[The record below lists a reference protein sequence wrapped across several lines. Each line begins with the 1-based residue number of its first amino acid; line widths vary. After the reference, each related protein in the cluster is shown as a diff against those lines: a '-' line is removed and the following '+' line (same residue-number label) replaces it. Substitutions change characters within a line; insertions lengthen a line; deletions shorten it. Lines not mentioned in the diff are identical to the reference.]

1 MPPLLPVMAAA
12 VLMQAG
18 NGLLQALLPL
28 RMQAQGLSAADI
40 GMVASAY
47 GVGFAAGCL
56 AAPRVVRKLGFV
68 RAYAGLA
75 ALMAIL
81 ALALPLAGGS
91 VGWVLLRALTGV
103 GFAGLFTV
111 IEGWIGAGAQDGN
124 RGRILAVYMVT
135 TKLALM
141 AGPLLLDPG
150 GDQPFRL
157 LILLIL
163 LSVLPVAVTRPVRPA
178 LPTAVSLDLGG
189 LFRLAPSALVGC
201 FAVGVVT
208 GTMIAFAPLYG
219 LRIGLSEPAAA
230 ALLVALQ
237 GGSLLAQWPL
247 GALSDRRDRR
257 VVIAAVAATGAV
269 LSAGLALLPA
279 GSPAWLVWAGFAL
292 WGSQVLCIYALCV
305 AHACD
310 VVPPG
315 RIVPTVSGLLV
326 VWAAG
331 AMVGPVPGALL
342 MDRLGPSGL
351 FVYAAAGCTALA
363 AFVLIRRAVRE
374 RDRAP
379 GPPAFRPLPPDS
391 LTGAAISGPRTTAES
406 SGIEPAVIEP
416 SATPPA
422 DIGPPGAPPPEG
434 R

>member
-1 MPPLLPVMAAA
+1 MMPPLLPVMAAA
-12 VLMQAG
+12 VLLQAG

-28 RMQAQGLSAADI
+28 RMQTQGLSAADI

-56 AAPRVVRKLGFV
+56 AAPRVVRRLGFV

-91 VGWVLLRALTGV
+91 IGWVLLRALTGV

-178 LPTAVSLDLGG
+178 LPTAVSLDLSG

-257 VVIAAVAATGAV
+257 VVIAAVAAAGAV

-279 GSPAWLVWAGFAL
+279 GSPAWLVWTGFAL

-342 MDRLGPSGL
+342 MDRLGPPGL

-391 LTGAAISGPRTTAES
+391 LTGAAISGPRTTLES
-406 SGIEPAVIEP
+406 SGIEP
-416 SATPPA
+416 SGTPPA
-422 DIGPPGAPPPEG
+422 GIGPPEG

>member
-1 MPPLLPVMAAA
+1 
-12 VLMQAG
+12 
-18 NGLLQALLPL
+18 
-28 RMQAQGLSAADI
+28 
-40 GMVASAY
+40 
-47 GVGFAAGCL
+47 
-56 AAPRVVRKLGFV
+56 
-68 RAYAGLA
+68 
-75 ALMAIL
+75 
-81 ALALPLAGGS
+81 
-91 VGWVLLRALTGV
+91 
-103 GFAGLFTV
+103 
-111 IEGWIGAGAQDGN
+111 
-124 RGRILAVYMVT
+124 
-135 TKLALM
+135 
-141 AGPLLLDPG
+141 
-150 GDQPFRL
+150 
-157 LILLIL
+157 
-163 LSVLPVAVTRPVRPA
+163 
-178 LPTAVSLDLGG
+178 
-189 LFRLAPSALVGC
+189 
-201 FAVGVVT
+201 
-208 GTMIAFAPLYG
+208 

-257 VVIAAVAATGAV
+257 VVIAAVAAAGAV

-279 GSPAWLVWAGFAL
+279 GSPAWLVWTGFAL

-315 RIVPTVSGLLV
+315 HIVPTVSGLLV

-363 AFVLIRRAVRE
+363 AFVLIRRAMRE
-374 RDRAP
+374 RERAP

-391 LTGAAISGPRTTAES
+391 LTGAAISGPQTTAES
-406 SGIEPAVIEP
+406 SGTP
-416 SATPPA
+416 SAGV
-422 DIGPPGAPPPEG
+422 GPPEE

>member
-1 MPPLLPVMAAA
+1 MMPPLLPVMAAA

-56 AAPRVVRKLGFV
+56 AAPRVVRRLGFV

-103 GFAGLFTV
+103 GVGGRFTV
-111 IEGWIGAGAQDGN
+111 VGGWIGAGAPDGT
-124 RGRILAVYMVT
+124 RGRILAVYKVT

-141 AGPLLLDPG
+141 TGPLLLDPG

-178 LPTAVSLDLGG
+178 LPTAVSLDLRG

-279 GSPAWLVWAGFAL
+279 GSPAWLVWTGFAL

-342 MDRLGPSGL
+342 IDRVGPSGL
-351 FVYAAAGCTALA
+351 FVYAAAGCAALA

-374 RDRAP
+374 RERAP
-379 GPPAFRPLPPDS
+379 GRPAFRPLPPDS
-391 LTGAAISGPRTTAES
+391 LTGAAISGPRT
-406 SGIEPAVIEP
+406 VLEP
-416 SATPPA
+416 SGTPPA
-422 DIGPPGAPPPEG
+422 GIGPPEG

>member
-12 VLMQAG
+12 VLLQAG

-56 AAPRVVRKLGFV
+56 AAPRVVRRLGFV

-81 ALALPLAGGS
+81 ALTLPLAGGS

-178 LPTAVSLDLGG
+178 LPTAVALDLRG

-219 LRIGLSEPAAA
+219 LRTGLSEPASA

-257 VVIAAVAATGAV
+257 AVIAAVAATGAA

-279 GSPAWLVWAGFAL
+279 GSPAWLVWTGFAL

-342 MDRLGPSGL
+342 MDRVGPSGL
-351 FVYAAAGCTALA
+351 FVYAAAGCAALA
-363 AFVLIRRAVRE
+363 GFVLIRRALRE
-374 RDRAP
+374 RDQVP
-379 GPPAFRPLPPDS
+379 GRPDFRPLPPDS
-391 LTGAAISGPRTTAES
+391 LTGAAISGPRTVIGP
-406 SGIEPAVIEP
+406 SGIE
-416 SATPPA
+416 
-422 DIGPPGAPPPEG
+422 PPGAPPPEG

>member
-1 MPPLLPVMAAA
+1 MPPLLPVMTAA
-12 VLMQAG
+12 VLLQAG

-56 AAPRVVRKLGFV
+56 AAPRVVRRLGFV

-124 RGRILAVYMVT
+124 RGRLLAVYMVT

-150 GDQPFRL
+150 GNQPFRL

-178 LPTAVSLDLGG
+178 LPTAVSLDLRG

-201 FAVGVVT
+201 FVVGVVT
-208 GTMIAFAPLYG
+208 GTMIALAPLYG
-219 LRIGLSEPAAA
+219 LRTGLSEPAAA

-257 VVIAAVAATGAV
+257 AVIAAVAATGAL
-269 LSAGLALLPA
+269 LSAGLVLLPA
-279 GSPAWLVWAGFAL
+279 GSPAWLVWTGFAL

-342 MDRLGPSGL
+342 MDRVGPSGL

-363 AFVLIRRAVRE
+363 GFVLIRRAVRE
-374 RDRAP
+374 RDQVP
-379 GPPAFRPLPPDS
+379 GRPDFRPLPPDS
-391 LTGAAISGPRTTAES
+391 LTGAAISGPRPVIES
-406 SGIEPAVIEP
+406 SGIEP
-416 SATPPA
+416 
-422 DIGPPGAPPPEG
+422 PGAGPPEG

>member
-1 MPPLLPVMAAA
+1 MPSLMPVMAAA
-12 VLMQAG
+12 ILLQAG

-28 RMQAQGLSAADI
+28 RMQAQGLSAAEI
-40 GMVASAY
+40 GLVASGY
-47 GVGFAAGCL
+47 GIGFAAGCL
-56 AAPRVVRKLGFV
+56 VAPRVVRRLGFV

-81 ALALPLAGGS
+81 VLALPLAGGGA
-91 VGWVLLRALTGV
+91 GWFLLRGMTGI

-111 IEGWIGAGAQDGN
+111 VEGWIGSGTQNGQ
-124 RGRILAVYMVT
+124 RGRILALYMVT

-163 LSVLPVAVTRPVRPA
+163 LSVLPVAAARPARPA
-178 LPTAVSLDLGG
+178 LPTAVTLDLHG
-189 LFRLAPSALVGC
+189 LFKLAPSALVGC

-219 LRIGLSEPAAA
+219 LRIGMSASAAA
-230 ALLVALQ
+230 VLLVALQ

-257 VVIAAVAATGAV
+257 IVIAAVAANGAV
-269 LSAGLALLPA
+269 LSAGMALLPA
-279 GSPAWLVWAGFAL
+279 ESPVWLVWTGFAL

-331 AMVGPVPGALL
+331 AMIGPVPGALL
-342 MDRLGPSGL
+342 MDRFGPSGL
-351 FVYAAAGCTALA
+351 FVYAAAGCAGLTG
-363 AFVLIRRAVRE
+363 FVLVRRAVRE
-374 RDRAP
+374 RADTDGRTT
-379 GPPAFRPLPPDS
+379 FSPLPTES
-391 LTGAAISGPRTTAES
+391 LTGAAISKPRMATDAVGVETAGGE
-406 SGIEPAVIEP
+406 
-416 SATPPA
+416 
-422 DIGPPGAPPPEG
+422 PPEE

>member
-1 MPPLLPVMAAA
+1 MPPLLPVMSAA

-40 GMVASAY
+40 GMVASGY

-56 AAPRVVRKLGFV
+56 IAPRVVRKLGFV

-81 ALALPLAGGS
+81 ALALPLADGRI
-91 VGWVLLRALTGV
+91 GWILLRAATGV

-111 IEGWIGAGAQDGN
+111 IEGWIGSGSQDGN

-141 AGPLLLDPG
+141 AGPLLIDPG

-163 LSVLPVAVTRPVRPA
+163 LSVLPVAVARPALPA
-178 LPTAVSLDLGG
+178 LPTAVTLDLRQ
-189 LFRLAPSALVGC
+189 LFRVAPSALVGC

-208 GTMIAFAPLYG
+208 GTMMAFAPLYG
-219 LRIGLSEPAAA
+219 LRVGLSESAAA

-247 GALSDRRDRR
+247 GLLSDRRDRR
-257 VVIAAVAATGAV
+257 IVIAAVAVVGTI

-279 GSPAWLVWAGFAL
+279 GSPAWVVWAGFAL
-292 WGSQVLCIYALCV
+292 WGSQLLCLYALCV

-315 RIVPTVSGLLV
+315 RIVPTVSGLLI

-342 MDRLGPSGL
+342 MEAFGPSGL
-351 FVYAAAGCTALA
+351 FVYAAAGCAGLA
-363 AFVLIRRAVRE
+363 GFVLIRRMLRE
-374 RDRAP
+374 REHRP
-379 GPPAFRPLPPDS
+379 GRPPFRPLPPDS
-391 LTGAAISGPRTTAES
+391 MTGAAISNPH
-406 SGIEPAVIEP
+406 
-416 SATPPA
+416 SAT
-422 DIGPPGAPPPEG
+422 DHPGSGQPGMEPPEG

>member
-12 VLMQAG
+12 VLLQAG

-56 AAPRVVRKLGFV
+56 AAPRVVRRLGFV

-81 ALALPLAGGS
+81 ALTLPLAGGS

-163 LSVLPVAVTRPVRPA
+163 LSVLPVVVTRPVRPA
-178 LPTAVSLDLGG
+178 LPTAVALDLRG

-219 LRIGLSEPAAA
+219 LRTGLSEPASA

-257 VVIAAVAATGAV
+257 AVIAAVAATGAA

-279 GSPAWLVWAGFAL
+279 GSPAWLVWTGFAL

-342 MDRLGPSGL
+342 MDRVGPSGL
-351 FVYAAAGCTALA
+351 FVYAAAGCAALA
-363 AFVLIRRAVRE
+363 GFVLIRRALRE
-374 RDRAP
+374 RDQVP
-379 GPPAFRPLPPDS
+379 GRPDFRPLPPDS
-391 LTGAAISGPRTTAES
+391 LTGAAISGPRTVIGP
-406 SGIEPAVIEP
+406 SGIE
-416 SATPPA
+416 
-422 DIGPPGAPPPEG
+422 PPGAPPPDG

>member
-12 VLMQAG
+12 VLLQAG

-56 AAPRVVRKLGFV
+56 AAPRVVRRLGFV

-178 LPTAVSLDLGG
+178 LPTAVALDLRG

-219 LRIGLSEPAAA
+219 LRTGLSEPASA

-257 VVIAAVAATGAV
+257 AVIAAVAAAGAA

-279 GSPAWLVWAGFAL
+279 GSPAWLVWTGFAL

-342 MDRLGPSGL
+342 MDRVGPSGL
-351 FVYAAAGCTALA
+351 FVYAAAGCAALA
-363 AFVLIRRAVRE
+363 GFVLIRRALRE
-374 RDRAP
+374 RDQVP
-379 GPPAFRPLPPDS
+379 GRPDFRPLPPDS
-391 LTGAAISGPRTTAES
+391 LTGAAISGPRTVIGP
-406 SGIEPAVIEP
+406 SGIE
-416 SATPPA
+416 
-422 DIGPPGAPPPEG
+422 PPGAPPPD
-434 R
+434 RR

>member
-12 VLMQAG
+12 ILLQAG

-40 GMVASAY
+40 GIVASGY
-47 GVGFAAGCL
+47 GIGFAAGCL
-56 AAPRVVRKLGFV
+56 AAPRVVRRLGFV

-81 ALALPLAGGS
+81 VLALPLAGGGI
-91 VGWVLLRALTGV
+91 GWFLLRAMTGV

-111 IEGWIGAGAQDGN
+111 VEGWIGTGAQNGQ
-124 RGRILAVYMVT
+124 RGRILAIYMVT

-163 LSVLPVAVTRPVRPA
+163 LSVLPVAAARPARPA
-178 LPTAVSLDLGG
+178 LPTAVTLDLRG

-208 GTMIAFAPLYG
+208 GTMTAFAPLYG
-219 LRIGLSEPAAA
+219 LRIGMSASAAA
-230 ALLVALQ
+230 TLLVALQ

-257 VVIAAVAATGAV
+257 IIIAAVAATGAI
-269 LSAGLALLPA
+269 LSAIMALLPA
-279 GSPAWLVWAGFAL
+279 GSPEWLVWTGFAL

-310 VVPPG
+310 VVPPD

-331 AMVGPVPGALL
+331 AMIGPVPGALL
-342 MDRLGPSGL
+342 MDRFGPSGL
-351 FVYAAAGCTALA
+351 FVYAAAGCAGLTV
-363 AFVLIRRAVRE
+363 FVLVRRVIRE
-374 RDRAP
+374 REHAS
-379 GPPAFRPLPPDS
+379 GQTAFSPLPAES
-391 LTGAAISGPRTTAES
+391 LTGAAISKPRMVVDATGVETADGE
-406 SGIEPAVIEP
+406 
-416 SATPPA
+416 
-422 DIGPPGAPPPEG
+422 PPEG
-434 R
+434 H

>member
-12 VLMQAG
+12 VLLQAG

-56 AAPRVVRKLGFV
+56 AAPRVVRRLGFV
-68 RAYAGLA
+68 RAYAGLT

-178 LPTAVSLDLGG
+178 LPTAVALDLRG

-201 FAVGVVT
+201 FVVGVVT

-219 LRIGLSEPAAA
+219 LRTGLSEPAAA

-257 VVIAAVAATGAV
+257 VVIAAVAAAGAA
-269 LSAGLALLPA
+269 LSAGLALLPS
-279 GSPAWLVWAGFAL
+279 GSPVWLVWTGFAL

-315 RIVPTVSGLLV
+315 CIVPTVSGLLV
-326 VWAAG
+326 VLAAG

-342 MDRLGPSGL
+342 MDRVGPSGL
-351 FVYAAAGCTALA
+351 FVYAAVGCTALA
-363 AFVLIRRAVRE
+363 GFVLIRRAVRE
-374 RDRAP
+374 RDQAP
-379 GPPAFRPLPPDS
+379 GRPAFRPLPPDS
-391 LTGAAISGPRTTAES
+391 LTGAAISGPRPAIEP
-406 SGIEPAVIEP
+406 SGIERSTIE
-416 SATPPA
+416 
-422 DIGPPGAPPPEG
+422 PPGAGPSA
-434 R
+434 RR

>member
-12 VLMQAG
+12 VLLQAG

-28 RMQAQGLSAADI
+28 RMQAQGLSATDI

-56 AAPRVVRKLGFV
+56 AAPRVVRRLGFV

-111 IEGWIGAGAQDGN
+111 IEGWIGAGAQDCN
-124 RGRILAVYMVT
+124 RGRLLAVYMVT

-178 LPTAVSLDLGG
+178 LPTAVSLDLRG

-201 FAVGVVT
+201 FVVGVVT

-219 LRIGLSEPAAA
+219 LRTGLSEPAAA

-257 VVIAAVAATGAV
+257 VVIAAVAATGAA

-279 GSPAWLVWAGFAL
+279 GSPAWLVWTGFAL

-315 RIVPTVSGLLV
+315 RIVPTVSSLLV

-342 MDRLGPSGL
+342 MDWVGPSGL
-351 FVYAAAGCTALA
+351 FVYAAVGCTALA
-363 AFVLIRRAVRE
+363 GFVLIRRAMRE
-374 RDRAP
+374 RDQVP
-379 GPPAFRPLPPDS
+379 GRPDFRPLPPDS
-391 LTGAAISGPRTTAES
+391 LTGAAISGPRPAIEP
-406 SGIEPAVIEP
+406 SGIEHSTIE
-416 SATPPA
+416 
-422 DIGPPGAPPPEG
+422 PPGAGPSEG